1 MDTNFIPDNQ
11 LTLDDYENR
20 IAMRAAYSG
29 LDPWDFAP
37 LADEDVD
44 TLLDEMA
51 EYFHEDGSV

>member
-1 MDTNFIPDNQ
+1 
-11 LTLDDYENR
+11 LTDRNPSDRL
-20 IAMRAAYSG
+20 RAC
-29 LDPWDFAP
+29 FAP